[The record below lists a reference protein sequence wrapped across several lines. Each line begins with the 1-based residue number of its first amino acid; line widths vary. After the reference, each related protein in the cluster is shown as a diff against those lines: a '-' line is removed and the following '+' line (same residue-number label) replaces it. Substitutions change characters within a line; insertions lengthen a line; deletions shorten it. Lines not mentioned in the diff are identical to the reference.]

1 MVGMI
6 ERRPGRLPSLA
17 EPDDIEGTHGKTSVG
32 TGPSLGELPPTGRAY
47 IVGISGSTGLGEV
60 HFLQEGEEVVFGRAH
75 SCTVR
80 FEEQGVSRLHARI
93 TAKGDREFELEDLGS
108 ANGTFLNGRRIEGA
122 LRLRADDRIRI
133 GSTTFR
139 YDDGVESGNGMPASA
154 AVARTWSPES
164 WKRYPA
170 AQQPKYEDQEE
181 LARTVQRLRN
191 LPPLV
196 TSWEIESLKAQIAE
210 AQAGERFFLQGG
222 DCAETFAECESG
234 VVTNK
239 LKILLQMSLV
249 LMHAARKPI
258 VRVGRFAGQ
267 YAKPRSKPTEIRN
280 GIELPSYVG
289 DLVNRPEFTAEAR
302 RADPQLLVSGYFHAA
317 LTLNFVRALCD
328 GGFSTLRRP
337 EYFDLSM
344 FERAELP
351 SDLRE
356 DYKRLA
362 SRVTEGLNFMRTFG
376 DGALDEM
383 AKVKF
388 FASHEGLNLVYESA
402 QTRKVPRR
410 EGHYCLTTHMPW
422 IGERTRDLR
431 SAHIE
436 FFRGIVNPV
445 GVKIGPSATPEE
457 VVELAKTLNP
467 TDEPGKLVFIVRMG
481 AGVVG
486 TKLPPI
492 LEAIRRSRRRV
503 LWISDPMHGNGFVTK
518 TGIKTRDFDAILQEI
533 EESFDVHEQC
543 GSTFGG
549 VHFELTGDDVT
560 ECIGA
565 GTSESDLDTRYLTA
579 CDPRLN
585 YRQAIQM
592 AFSIAQRMGT
602 SSVRRRSTMPPPIG

>member
-1 MVGMI
+1 
-6 ERRPGRLPSLA
+6 
-17 EPDDIEGTHGKTSVG
+17 
-32 TGPSLGELPPTGRAY
+32 
-47 IVGISGSTGLGEV
+47 
-60 HFLQEGEEVVFGRAH
+60 
-75 SCTVR
+75 
-80 FEEQGVSRLHARI
+80 
-93 TAKGDREFELEDLGS
+93 
-108 ANGTFLNGRRIEGA
+108 
-122 LRLRADDRIRI
+122 
-133 GSTTFR
+133 
-139 YDDGVESGNGMPASA
+139 
-154 AVARTWSPES
+154 
-164 WKRYPA
+164 
-170 AQQPKYEDQEE
+170 
-181 LARTVQRLRN
+181 
-191 LPPLV
+191 
-196 TSWEIESLKAQIAE
+196 
-210 AQAGERFFLQGG
+210 
-222 DCAETFAECESG
+222 
-234 VVTNK
+234 
-239 LKILLQMSLV
+239 
-249 LMHAARKPI
+249 
-258 VRVGRFAGQ
+258 
-267 YAKPRSKPTEIRN
+267 
-280 GIELPSYVG
+280 
-289 DLVNRPEFTAEAR
+289 
-302 RADPQLLVSGYFHAA
+302 
-317 LTLNFVRALCD
+317 
-328 GGFSTLRRP
+328 
-337 EYFDLSM
+337 M